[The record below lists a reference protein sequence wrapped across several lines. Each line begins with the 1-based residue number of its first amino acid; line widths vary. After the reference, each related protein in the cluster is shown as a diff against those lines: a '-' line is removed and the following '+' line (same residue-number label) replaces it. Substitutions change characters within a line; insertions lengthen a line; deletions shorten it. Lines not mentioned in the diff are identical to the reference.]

1 MEGVRHV
8 YSVDLLS
15 VVEQGSLSFETSV
28 SYSPL
33 ILHEFTVSAGKV
45 MEAFQGFAMGG
56 RGGGVSLR
64 IWELGRCLYL
74 LLRHGT

>member
-15 VVEQGSLSFETSV
+15 VVEQGSLPFETSV

-45 MEAFQGFAMGG
+45 MEAFQGFAMGY
-56 RGGGVSLR
+56 LR
-64 IWELGRCLYL
+64 ERSSFRYSTWRASYFVP
-74 LLRHGT
+74 